1 MGISRLK
8 LNVRSHVFSLFWKLI
23 GLLFACADRITI
35 CLRPLSATMMIL
47 LYILCATRVPLESQR
62 KSNGVWM
69 WMVLLMVTLSW
80 VGMYEFAYAYRV
92 CVQVRM
98 RMRSYFS

>member
-1 MGISRLK
+1 MAIARLVK
-8 LNVRSHVFSLFWKLI
+8 METCYSLNVRSHVGQFDWKLI
-23 GLLFACADRITI
+23 GLLFACADRATI
-35 CLRPLSATMMIL
+35 CLRLVSATMMIL

-92 CVQVRM
+92 CVCK
-98 RMRSYFS
+98 